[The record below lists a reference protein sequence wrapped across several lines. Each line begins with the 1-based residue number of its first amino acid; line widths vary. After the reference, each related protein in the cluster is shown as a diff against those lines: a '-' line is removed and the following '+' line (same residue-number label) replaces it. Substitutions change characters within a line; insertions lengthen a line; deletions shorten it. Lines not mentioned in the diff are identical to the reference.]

1 MCLGCARSAIIHVS
15 LGDCRD
21 AVIAKGSDRYF
32 RCFSTKN
39 VCRPLP
45 VVTVSTSVILLEVL
59 ASYYPKSNKTLA
71 TKAALKEELDLV
83 ED

>member
-1 MCLGCARSAIIHVS
+1 MCLGYARSAITHVS

-21 AVIAKGSDRYF
+21 AIIAKGSDRYF

-39 VCRPLP
+39 VYRPLP
-45 VVTVSTSVILLEVL
+45 VVTVSASVVLLEVL
-59 ASYYPKSNKTLA
+59 ASYYPKSNKALA
-71 TKAALKEELDLV
+71 AKAALKEQLDLV

>member
-1 MCLGCARSAIIHVS
+1 MCLSYARSAIIYVS

-39 VCRPLP
+39 VYRPLL
-45 VVTVSTSVILLEVL
+45 VVAVSASLVLLEVL
-59 ASYYPKSNKTLA
+59 ASYYPKSNKALA
-71 TKAALKEELDLV
+71 AKAALKE
-83 ED
+83 

>member
-1 MCLGCARSAIIHVS
+1 MYLGCARSAIIYVF

-32 RCFSTKN
+32 RYFSTKN

-45 VVTVSTSVILLEVL
+45 VVAVSASLVLLEVL
-59 ASYYPKSNKTLA
+59 ASYYPKSNKALA
-71 TKAALKEELDLV
+71 AKAALKEQLDLV

>member
-1 MCLGCARSAIIHVS
+1 MCLGYARSAIIYLS
-15 LGDCRD
+15 LGDYRD

-32 RCFSTKN
+32 RYFSTKN

-45 VVTVSTSVILLEVL
+45 VVTVSASLVFLEVL
-59 ASYYPKSNKTLA
+59 ASYYPKSNKALA
-71 TKAALKEELDLV
+71 TKAALKEQLDLV

>member
-1 MCLGCARSAIIHVS
+1 MPWLRSKRYYIYIS
-15 LGDCRD
+15 LGDCRN

-45 VVTVSTSVILLEVL
+45 IVTVSAFLVLLEVL
-59 ASYYPKSNKTLA
+59 ASYYPKSNKALA
-71 TKAALKEELDLV
+71 TKVALKEQLDLV

>member
-1 MCLGCARSAIIHVS
+1 MCLSYARSAIVYVS

-21 AVIAKGSDRYF
+21 AVIAKGSDRCF

-45 VVTVSTSVILLEVL
+45 VVAVSASLVLLEVL
-59 ASYYPKSNKTLA
+59 ASYYPKSNKALA
-71 TKAALKEELDLV
+71 AKAALKEQLDLA